1 MGELSIDGRFQCYT
15 LEPPHRDGD
24 VKPRAIPA
32 ARYRL
37 TWRFSPHH
45 QRNVPHVEGVE
56 GFTEVEVHA
65 GNYPKDT
72 KACLLL
78 GRSRGPDYLSTSVDA
93 CEAFYARVE
102 DCDARGEEMFITY
115 LDPQPQAEGV

>member
-1 MGELSIDGRFQCYT
+1 MGELSIDGSFQCYT

-24 VKPRAIPA
+24 TKPRAIPA
-32 ARYRL
+32 GRYRL
-37 TWRFSPHH
+37 TWRFSKRH
-45 QRNVPHVEGVE
+45 QKDVPHVEDVP
-56 GFTEVEVHA
+56 GFTEIEIHA

-72 KACLLL
+72 EGCLLL

-93 CEAFYARVE
+93 CDQVYARVE
-102 DCDARGEEMFITY
+102 ACVTRDEEMFITY